1 MAEYLCD
8 VNYKE
13 ITYVPPTIPRRQSLI
28 NLSLYIHFVDSL
40 IVWKD
45 FINEQRP
52 EVQDMEAY
60 LSPRALP
67 DQLAEALGPI
77 TVRQFLVK
85 ESETV
90 VKEELEEAETDLVEV
105 ADFFC
110 GDQLIEAYMRLY
122 HLYILIEELEEEEV
136 G

>member
-8 VNYKE
+8 ENYEE
-13 ITYVPPTIPRRQSLI
+13 IDYIPPTIPRRQSLI
-28 NLSLYIHFVDSL
+28 NVGLLIRLVDSL

-52 EVQDMEAY
+52 EMSGMEAY

-67 DQLAEALGPI
+67 DLLVEALGLI

-85 ESETV
+85 PNEIS
-90 VKEELEEAETDLVEV
+90 VKEELEEAEVDLVVV
-105 ADFFC
+105 ADFFRS
-110 GDQLIEAYMRLY
+110 DQLVEAYMRLY
-122 HLYILIEELEEEEV
+122 HLFTRIEELEEEEV